1 MHGTVHKVTFQRK
14 HTLAAG
20 CILPFGRLQTKE
32 DIVRQVLGQP
42 LWGCIALSAVKA
54 SGVLP
59 FYGFV
64 ANDDN
69 YKEEH

>member
-1 MHGTVHKVTFQRK
+1 M
-14 HTLAAG
+14 
-20 CILPFGRLQTKE
+20 
-32 DIVRQVLGQP
+32 RQVLGQP
-42 LWGCIALSAVKA
+42 LWGYIAPSTVKT

>member
-1 MHGTVHKVTFQRK
+1 M
-14 HTLAAG
+14 
-20 CILPFGRLQTKE
+20 
-32 DIVRQVLGQP
+32 RQALGQP
-42 LWGCIALSAVKA
+42 LWGCIALSTVKA
-54 SGVLP
+54 SGALP

>member
-1 MHGTVHKVTFQRK
+1 M
-14 HTLAAG
+14 
-20 CILPFGRLQTKE
+20 
-32 DIVRQVLGQP
+32 RQVLGQP
-42 LWGCIALSAVKA
+42 LWGCITLRTVKA